1 MQLIAIKKRN
11 INIVSDL
18 IGSALVGGID
28 DMALNI
34 VGDPD
39 DGSKID
45 KVATLFKKKIMMTI
59 RNSIAF

>member
-1 MQLIAIKKRN
+1 M
-11 INIVSDL
+11 SDL